1 MRTPGKEWKICLT
14 GEVLFGDELDKL
26 ISKATVGKST
36 YLPFTT
42 PPARKTYTTP
52 TQQSFR
58 TAKFKCKSKGSS
70 STFKETQFYFSYG
83 SYTGFAFNLNEFIV
97 IAPVQNYFVA
107 QKMERF
113 LHTGKKSVSEE
124 KDEEPQASGTVG
136 KKRKHRRYDDTY
148 LDIVFTSV
156 DVNHEERPQ
165 CVLCL
170 KILSTESMIPSKLR
184 RYLETN
190 HPNMAKKPRDF
201 FSRKLKELKGQK
213 GTFFKQASIPCNALL
228 ASYKVAHRIAM
239 CKKPHTIAE
248 ELILPAAVDMVNIL
262 VGESAGKL
270 LSKVPLSNNTISRR
284 IQHMAEDLN
293 DQFIE
298 KMKGKDF
305 ALQLDE
311 PTDSN
316 KYAHLICYTR
326 FVDCDNIVEDLFCES
341 ITAGIKAHDLFQ
353 IIDTFLSE
361 NQLDWTKCFG
371 VCTDGGRSM
380 SGCYGG
386 LQALIRSKA
395 ADALWT
401 HCIIHREALAS
412 KHLSPPLNAVM
423 ESVLKVVNFIKTRP
437 QKLHQELYSYLVEEE
452 HECANNYLDTVFF
465 LSKLAYLCDIFDKLN
480 ALNLSLQGNNTHIL
494 KLSEK
499 FATSDDV
506 CLTHECVTLK
516 SVFEQHLTNLSYW
529 FEKYFPENMEK
540 FVWIQDPFNT
550 SAPIKFSSVEEE
562 KLIELSCDKTL
573 KVKFSSMGLEEFW
586 ISIKDEYPMLSAKA
600 QQILVS
606 FATTYLCE
614 AGFSAVAVIKSKYCS
629 KINVEEEIR
638 GAVSKLI
645 PRFEKLCSAQQ
656 AHISQ

>member
-1 MRTPGKEWKICLT
+1 
-14 GEVLFGDELDKL
+14 
-26 ISKATVGKST
+26 
-36 YLPFTT
+36 
-42 PPARKTYTTP
+42 
-52 TQQSFR
+52 
-58 TAKFKCKSKGSS
+58 
-70 STFKETQFYFSYG
+70 
-83 SYTGFAFNLNEFIV
+83 
-97 IAPVQNYFVA
+97 
-107 QKMERF
+107 MERF
-113 LHTGKKSVSEE
+113 LNTGKKSGSKE
-124 KDEEPQASGTVG
+124 KDEEPQTSGTVG

-148 LDIVFTSV
+148 LDIGFTSV

-170 KILSTESMIPSKLR
+170 KILSAESMIPSKLR
-184 RYLETN
+184 RHLETN

-213 GTFFKQASIPCNALL
+213 GTFFKQASIPSNALL

-248 ELILPAAVDMVNIL
+248 ELILPAAVDMVNIM

-293 DQFIE
+293 DQLIE

-311 PTDSN
+311 ATDSN
-316 KYAHLICYTR
+316 KDAHLICYTR
-326 FVDCDNIVEDLFCES
+326 FVDCDNIVEDLLFCKS
-341 ITAGIKAHDLFQ
+341 ITAGIKAQDLFQ
-353 IIDTFLSE
+353 IIDTFMSE

-437 QKLHQELYSYLVEEE
+437 QKARFFRQMCEDMGSEYTSLLYYCSSRWLSRGNVLSRVFKLHQELYSFLVEEK
-452 HECANNYLDTVFF
+452 HECANNCLDTVF

-499 FATSDDV
+499 VSAFRKKLFLWRRKLNEDCYNDCFPMLYQFVTSNDV
-506 CLTHECVTLK
+506 CLTHELK
-516 SVFEQHLTNLSYW
+516 SVFDQHLTNLSDW

-540 FVWIQDPFNT
+540 FVWIQDPFST
-550 SAPIKFSSVEEE
+550 RAPMEFTSVEEE

-573 KVKFSSMGLEEFW
+573 KVKFSSIGLEEFW
-586 ISIKDEYPMLSAKA
+586 ISIKDEYPILSAKA
-600 QQILVS
+600 QQILIP

-614 AGFSAVAVIKSKYCS
+614 AGFSAVAVIKSKYRS
-629 KINVEEEIR
+629 KINVEQEIR
-638 GAVSKLI
+638 VAVSKLI

-656 AHISQ
+656 AHISH